1 MASGNL
7 RPMSRLKSG
16 HMETGCPESKEDQ
29 FAENFGAPCPGWGRR
44 NSSANV
50 GLGTPVAAARAEA
63 SPTARLTLQQV
74 YEAHMRYVWRCL
86 RGLGV
91 PEASL
96 DDAVHDVFLVVQ
108 SKLDTFDGTG
118 AALTT
123 WLYAI
128 ALRVGRRHR
137 TRHANERQRNAGDA
151 AAGESEEEPSA
162 GPLAT
167 SGADVERELVQ
178 NEQLELAR
186 RALAALDDDKREV
199 FVLACIEQRSAPDI
213 ASITGVPLNTV

>member
-7 RPMSRLKSG
+7 RR
-16 HMETGCPESKEDQ
+16 
-29 FAENFGAPCPGWGRR
+29 
-44 NSSANV
+44 
-50 GLGTPVAAARAEA
+50 AAARAEA
-63 SPTARLTLQQV
+63 SPPARLTLQQV

-91 PEASL
+91 SEASL

-108 SKLDTFDGTG
+108 DKLHTFDGAD

-137 TRHANERQRNAGDA
+137 VRNAKERQRTAGDVI
-151 AAGESEEEPSA
+151 GVESDDESTSA
-162 GPLAT
+162 PLAACA
-167 SGADVERELVQ
+167 ADAELELVQ

-199 FVLACIEQRSAPDI
+199 FVLSCIEQRSAPDI
-213 ASITGVPLNTV
+213 ADITGVPLNTVYSRLRAARLAFKGEIDRLLSQRRAP